1 MHGDLSGGNILLTSG
16 TQNAHG
22 FSAKVS
28 DFGLARDL
36 DVLSKIQTK
45 TTGTVTHMAPE
56 VHPDTHTCFLT
67 DARLTGTSACGS
79 PLMRSAR
86 SRPRPAPR
94 HDHGARGAAQ
104 VYVSLARLATWIFV
118 ILF

>member
-1 MHGDLSGGNILLTSG
+1 MHGDLSGGNILLTSC
-16 TQNAHG
+16 TQNPHG

-56 VHPDTHTCFLT
+56 VRPG
-67 DARLTGTSACGS
+67 ARLIVGHVASLGRASWQIRTG
-79 PLMRSAR
+79 
-86 SRPRPAPR
+86 
-94 HDHGARGAAQ
+94 
-104 VYVSLARLATWIFV
+104 
-118 ILF
+118 